1 MWFKNLQIY
10 RFTRPFDLTV
20 EQLET
25 QLEACAFTPC
35 GSQDI
40 SRFGWVKPLGKF
52 GSTLTHAAS
61 GHILLCARKEEKMLP
76 GTAYTGFPY
85 RSAWLTVDMVP
96 LFSCA
101 STTTSAEDSAA
112 MSRLRCKKPL
122 GPTGPLSGGYSLI
135 TQPFCSI
142 FFRSSRLEAG

>member
-1 MWFKNLQIY
+1 
-10 RFTRPFDLTV
+10 
-20 EQLET
+20 
-25 QLEACAFTPC
+25 
-35 GSQDI
+35 
-40 SRFGWVKPLGKF
+40 
-52 GSTLTHAAS
+52 
-61 GHILLCARKEEKMLP
+61 MLP
-76 GTAYTGFPY
+76 VTTNTGLPY